1 MEIYYS
7 LDELSRVAKE
17 ILNFSN
23 EKVFLFYGSMGVGK
37 TTLIKE
43 LCLQLK
49 TTDIVS
55 SPTFGIVNEYHSE
68 SGPIYHFDFYRLE
81 KASEALDLGVEEY
94 FYSDSFV
101 FVEWPEKIKDY
112 LPESATKL
120 ELFKVDERSR
130 KIILSKIFPS

>member
-1 MEIYYS
+1 MEILYS

-17 ILNFSN
+17 ILEFSN

-43 LCLQLK
+43 LCLQLG
-49 TTDIVS
+49 TTDTVS

-68 SGPIYHFDFYRLE
+68 SGSIYHFDFYRLE

-101 FVEWPEKIKDY
+101 FVEWPEKVKDY
-112 LPESATKL
+112 LPESVTKL
-120 ELFKVDERSR
+120 ELFKVDEKTR
-130 KIILSKIFPS
+130 KIILSKE